1 MDSAGRFCRKEILLK
16 RHLILKAVRQWF
28 YSRDFVEIQPP
39 VTSPAPIPES
49 SIDLFEIN
57 DTIPK
62 SYLLPSPELYLKP
75 LLAQGL
81 EKFFAICP
89 AFRKDEKGR
98 CHLPEFTILE
108 WYRSHT
114 DYEILIEDCQGIV
127 AAASQAVYGSGF
139 PVIRY
144 GGHAIDLS
152 PPFKT
157 FTIRE
162 IFQKNAGWDPVM
174 EKDEQRFEEDLVL
187 KVEPA
192 LPLNRPVFLRDFPAW
207 AASLSRLKKK
217 DSRVCERME
226 LYIGGLELANGFSE
240 LLHKKEQEKRFS
252 NENRKRKNL
261 GLRVFP
267 APSEFLSALPKCP
280 PSAGMAL
287 GIDRL
292 VMLLTNLRDIK
303 DARLPSWI

>member
-1 MDSAGRFCRKEILLK
+1 MTKDGASCGKEILLK

-39 VTSPAPIPES
+39 VTSSTPIPES
-49 SIDLFEIN
+49 SIDLFEIK

-62 SYLLPSPELYLKP
+62 SYLLPSPERYLKP
-75 LLAQGL
+75 LLAQGI

-108 WYRSHT
+108 WYRSHA
-114 DYEILIEDCQGIV
+114 DYEILIKDCQGIV
-127 AAASQAVYGSGF
+127 GAACKAVQGSEF

-144 GGHAIDLS
+144 SGHSVDLS

-157 FTIRE
+157 LSVQK
-162 IFQKNAGWDPVM
+162 IFQKIAGWDPL
-174 EKDEQRFEEDLVL
+174 KGKNEQRFEEDMVL

-192 LPLNRPVFLRDFPAW
+192 LPINQPVFLKDFPAW
-207 AASLSRLKKK
+207 AASLSRLKKE
-217 DSRVCERME
+217 DSRVCERIE

-240 LLHKKEQEKRFS
+240 LLDKKEQAKRFR

-267 APSEFLSALPKCP
+267 APSEFLSSLGKSPQ
-280 PSAGMAL
+280 SAGMAV

-292 VMLLTNLRDIK
+292 VMLLTNKQDIAAVTIRDC
-303 DARLPSWI
+303 